1 MSVQHLT
8 KEAFEND
15 PKYGVQLTPT
25 LPSSE
30 CKIIVQNGPYGSLW
44 IRVRGDATAFEKVLK
59 TALETN
65 RTIYVAIKQSSL
77 AESCH
82 VCLQSVLAKQF
93 KFHHY
98 HTETDELVWYL
109 WQRTDHHDLIPS
121 YATSIEGGGVMV
133 LSPDEKKVM
142 LVFEYGRYGRCGGA
156 VEPGESTLEAALR
169 ETSEETSLELDTS
182 FVPVLCASYDQPQS
196 RDGKIND
203 HFGLYAVKAKSID
216 VKPLDEVTKVRWF
229 EISKLVEV
237 GKKLLK
243 HLNKNSAD
251 PKRQRQEN
259 VLVDGVKVNWLDVYG
274 VYQYAAGRT
283 KPILFVRTKKARPML
298 LY

>member
-1 MSVQHLT
+1 MK
-8 KEAFEND
+8 KEKFEND

-25 LPSSE
+25 IPEMSS
-30 CKIIVQNGPYGSLW
+30 KWSLLVQNGPYASIW
-44 IRVRGDATAFEKVLK
+44 IRVNGDRATSEFESRLSR
-59 TALETN
+59 ALETD
-65 RTIYVAIKQSSL
+65 RTIYVAIKQSALPEVSKTIL
-77 AESCH
+77 KT
-82 VCLQSVLAKQF
+82 LLAKKF

-98 HTETDELVWYL
+98 HDETDELIWYL
-109 WQRTDHHDLIPS
+109 WQRKDHADLVPR

-156 VEPGESTLEAALR
+156 VDAGESCLEAALR
-169 ETSEETSLELDTS
+169 ETTEETTLELDKS

-196 RDGKIND
+196 RDGCIND

-216 VKPLDEVTKVRWF
+216 VKPLDEVTKVKWF
-229 EISKLVEV
+229 EISKIVDA

-243 HLNKNSAD
+243 DIQKNSSD
-251 PKRQRQEN
+251 FKRPQQKN
-259 VLVDGVKVNWLDVYG
+259 ILIDGTKVNWLDVYG
-274 VYQYAAGRT
+274 VTQYALGHT
-283 KPILFVRTKKARPML
+283 KPVFFVRTRKPHPML